1 MQYEQSTQVLS
12 NPDLRGSTWVMFHEP
27 TVKLDELFGDLP
39 LPFNYEFLVASP
51 SPGDLIV
58 LKEVYRVEHSFPLTV
73 SRFGSWGRGVGFL
86 GPKNSLYERRNDFQG
101 LLFRTANLNLSSH
114 VHPTAVVYSDGRTE
128 HKVPEDRAYGS
139 VDRNGTWNGMVGM
152 LVRGEVDLVVGTLTM
167 TSQRLDAVR
176 FSVPLVSS
184 TFRLFIRQPENY
196 SLRWGNFLAPFSCA
210 LWLLRVVF
218 VVVFATLFTILH
230 KLGRRYGSPE
240 LEGPKLTL
248 YEVAFYIYGAFF
260 CSQSTPISPRSSSCQ
275 LVFLMMHMTT
285 VVFAV
290 AYSASLVSSL
300 SVKNTMVP
308 FNSVQG
314 LLEDETYSLEVTKY
328 SAEYSM
334 FQAWGQRW
342 LPRSPLLEAD
352 PGMQLAPRWTG
363 LD

>member
-1 MQYEQSTQVLS
+1 MEAEREIMMQNKLWNVLEKSLSDKLVPVTVLHVEDFDHSLLRLQCIHRKLVYVLLSMGINDKNSFPKLNNFKKVLS
-12 NPDLRGSTWVMFHEP
+12 NPDLRGSTWVTFQEP

-73 SRFGSWGRGVGFL
+73 SGFGSWGRDVGFL

-101 LLFRTANLNLSSH
+101 LLFRTANLNPPPAGEKVMNQLKVDGYFNKVLYVLEGRLNFTLSIMVRSEIK
-114 VHPTAVVYSDGRTE
+114 SRTE

-196 SLRWGNFLAPFSCA
+196 SLQWGNFLAPFSCA

-218 VVVFATLFTILH
+218 AVVFATLFTILH
-230 KLGRRYGSPE
+230 KLGQRYGSPE
-240 LEGPKLTL
+240 VEGPKLTL
-248 YEVAFYIYGAFF
+248 YEVAFYTYGAFF
-260 CSQSTPISPRSSSCQ
+260 CSQST
-275 LVFLMMHMTT
+275 
-285 VVFAV
+285 
-290 AYSASLVSSL
+290 
-300 SVKNTMVP
+300 
-308 FNSVQG
+308 
-314 LLEDETYSLEVTKY
+314 
-328 SAEYSM
+328 
-334 FQAWGQRW
+334 
-342 LPRSPLLEAD
+342 
-352 PGMQLAPRWTG
+352 
-363 LD
+363 